1 MASVLSK
8 TTKGTSSEHLGNTG
22 LIRSLVCFDG
32 GNRTLQWLDPCGR
45 VRSIPAFIKHFDPSW
60 QDMQP
65 DDQSVVIEFE
75 SEHFVL
81 GAVAR
86 DNQGT
91 PVVQDDKCEL
101 ARKLVLA
108 ALEPNPGQNAVRV
121 ERLAIALPTSRS
133 ELAVKQVRAIE
144 GTHEFTR
151 NGESIIATV
160 RKVEPIDET
169 LAAYRWASLHR
180 LYSSKQNINGVL
192 DLGGGTGIGR
202 LYSVSGSLM
211 RDADLILPGTKELAI
226 KISVRLNAQIG
237 ASAPLAAIMDGVERG
252 DYELGTSGVNFRGAF
267 ENARAEWLDEIR
279 GEVKTRWGRWLSSG
293 ELGEV
298 IVVGGSAPLA
308 EPLQAATKGRFR
320 IAPDPQFISISG
332 MARL

>member
-1 MASVLSK
+1 MTSALSK
-8 TTKGTSSEHLGNTG
+8 STKGTLSERSENTG
-22 LIRSLVCFDG
+22 LIRPLVCFDG

-45 VRSIPAFIKHFDPSW
+45 IRSIPAFIKHFDPSW

-75 SEHFVL
+75 GEHFVL

-86 DNQGT
+86 DNAGI
-91 PVVQDDKCEL
+91 PVVQDDKCQL

-108 ALEPNPGQNAVRV
+108 ALEPNLGQNTLRV
-121 ERLAIALPTSRS
+121 ERLGIALPTSRS
-133 ELAVKQVRAIE
+133 ELAVKQVKAIE
-144 GTHEFTR
+144 GIHEFTR
-151 NGESIIATV
+151 NGESVIATV

-180 LYSSKQNINGVL
+180 LYSSRQNINGVL

-237 ASAPLAAIMDGVERG
+237 ASAPLAAIMDGIERG
-252 DYELGTSGVNFRGAF
+252 DYELGTSGINFRGAF

-298 IVVGGSAPLA
+298 LIIGGSAPIA
-308 EPLQAATKGRFR
+308 EPLQIATKGRFK
-320 IAPDPQFISISG
+320 IAPDPQFISILG
-332 MARL
+332 MTRL